1 LSLRLFTGIDLPED
15 IHDKLERLLVRLRP
29 TAHLIW
35 TPVYNLHI
43 TTKFIGPWPEEDLEK
58 LTSALRSILP
68 PSTISISIRGVGWF
82 PNPHNPRV
90 FWAGVI
96 GGAALAELAK
106 RTEDALEPLG
116 LAREQRAF
124 SPHLTLARIRQPVPL
139 QAMRQ
144 SIAQIDSLEFGS
156 FDADRFHLYLS
167 RPGSAGSVYS
177 KLAEFPF
184 FTR

>member
-1 LSLRLFTGIDLPED
+1 MRLFTGIDLPVD
-15 IHDKLERLLVRLRP
+15 IHEKLERLLVRLRP

-43 TTKFIGPWPEEDLEK
+43 TTKFIGAWPEEELDK
-58 LTSALRSILP
+58 LTSALGSIP
-68 PSTISISIRGVGWF
+68 QSSAIAISIRGVGWF

-90 FWAGVI
+90 FWAGVL

-106 RTEDALEPLG
+106 RTEDVLEPLG
-116 LAREQRAF
+116 VAREQRAF

-144 SIAQIDSLEFGS
+144 AIARTDSLEFGS
-156 FDADRFHLYLS
+156 FHVERFHLYLS

-177 KLAEFPF
+177 KVAEFPL
-184 FTR
+184 TIR

>member
-1 LSLRLFTGIDLPED
+1 MRLFTGIDLPED
-15 IHDKLERLLVRLRP
+15 VHDKLERLLARLRP

-35 TPVYNLHI
+35 SPVYNLHI
-43 TTKFIGPWPEEDLEK
+43 TTKFIGSWSGQELEK
-58 LTSALRSILP
+58 LTSALGSIP
-68 PSTISISIRGVGWF
+68 QPSAIAISIRGVGWF

-96 GGAALAELAK
+96 GGAALAELAQ

-116 LAREQRAF
+116 VAREQREF
-124 SPHLTLARIRQPVPL
+124 FPHLTLARIRQPVPL

-144 SIAQIDSLEFGS
+144 TIARMDSLEFGS
-156 FDADRFHLYLS
+156 FEADRFYLYLS

-184 FTR
+184 TIR